1 MESQMINA
9 AKPQYS
15 EIGEC
20 WSYDELKSY
29 FDEIVDCP
37 FHIAACTFLSNV
49 EGLGDYFDKHP
60 FFDFQAYLIIAVFG
74 INEGFVYSPV
84 TDEFNRLKADIE
96 YFLSGKIDSWAMDKA
111 NLTAMKNDCKK
122 VWDVYFKEN

>member
-1 MESQMINA
+1 MLNA

-37 FHIAACTFLSNV
+37 FHIESCTFLSNV

-96 YFLSGKIDSWAMDKA
+96 YFLSGKIDAWAMDKA

>member
-1 MESQMINA
+1 MINA

-15 EIGEC
+15 EMGEC

-96 YFLSGKIDSWAMDKA
+96 YFLSGKSTPGRWTKQI
-111 NLTAMKNDCKK
+111 
-122 VWDVYFKEN
+122 